1 MEPELFEVIAV
12 RVGTRDTH
20 RSDVYLNYRLYGQDD
35 GPAVVDYFFWI
46 VRNSERVIV
55 VDTGFGPEAGAR
67 RGRQLLLHP
76 AEALVRLEIPLESV
90 ADVVVTHGHYDHTGN
105 LDLFPHARIHMAESE
120 YNFWTSRIAEN
131 TQFSYYSEDAEIGQL
146 RLAHQE
152 ERLRLFTGEAS
163 PWAGLRLV
171 EVGGHT
177 PGQAMAYVS
186 TNDGVVLLASDAV
199 HFYEELE
206 RDMPFTAISDLPT
219 MYEVFEDLRGN
230 QGTTYDAL
238 IPGHDRDVLTRF
250 PPCDALPPGEAI
262 IIGSFPQKDK

>member
-1 MEPELFEVIAV
+1 MDIGLYEVIAV

-20 RSDVYLNYRLYGQDD
+20 RSDVYLNYHLYGCDD

-46 VRNSERVIV
+46 LRNGERVVV

-76 AEALVRLEIPLESV
+76 ADALDRLGIPLESV
-90 ADVVVTHGHYDHTGN
+90 EDVVVTHGHYDHIGN
-105 LDLFPHARIHMAESE
+105 LDLFPRATIHMAKSE
-120 YNFWTSRIAEN
+120 YDFWTSKIAAN
-131 TQFSYYSEDAEIGQL
+131 TQFSYYSEDHEIDHL
-146 RLAHQE
+146 RRAQQE
-152 ERLRLFTGEAS
+152 QRLRLYSGEAS
-163 PWAGLRLV
+163 LGSGIKLV

-186 TNDGVVLLASDAV
+186 TTEGVVLLASDAV

-206 RDMPFTAISDLPT
+206 RDMPFTAISDLPR
-219 MYEVFEDLRGN
+219 MYEVFENIRNDAGK
-230 QGTTYDAL
+230 TYSVL

-250 PPCDALPPGEAI
+250 APCNALPAGEAI
-262 IIGSFPQKDK
+262 TIGQLHPKGI